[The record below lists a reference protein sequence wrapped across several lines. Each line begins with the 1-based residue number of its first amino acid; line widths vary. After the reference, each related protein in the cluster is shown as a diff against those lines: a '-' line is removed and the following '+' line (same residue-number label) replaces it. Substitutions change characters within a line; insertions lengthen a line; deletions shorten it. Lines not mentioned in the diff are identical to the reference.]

1 MKQETKEYIDNEVN
15 NLATVLRKEVSDIAQ
30 GIHERIAAVQRDL
43 DAVKSHTDD
52 HCRLGA
58 HNANVTNAVIGD
70 LQRRLTVLDKLA
82 GISSESPQL
91 DAELDDL
98 NERFDAASARAN
110 NPFAS
115 LFEGIFGGP
124 SSGGISILGG
134 PFGS

>member
-30 GIHERIAAVQRDL
+30 GIHERIGAVQQELAD
-43 DAVKSHTDD
+43 VKHHTDD

-58 HNANVTNAVIGD
+58 HNSDLANAVFEDID
-70 LQRRLTVLDKLA
+70 RRLAVLDKLA

-98 NERFDAASARAN
+98 NERFDQAQAWAN

-115 LFEGIFGGP
+115 LFDGLFGP
-124 SSGGISILGG
+124 G
-134 PFGS
+134 PFGG